1 MNDSMNDSEVCAAP
15 HQPSSY
21 TSKTNILLYWGPFMS
36 ATSIKLLCVWKQQLV
51 INSSITHYQ
60 GQGLQ
65 PCGYSPLIGDIRLW
79 SIRRNWSSLN
89 QWGQLDTCDLL
100 LPGRCSLARHPFGT
114 LKSLLWQSTGSDV
127 TLTAVHLSSFF
138 FWQLFWMQ
146 QVSNITSNQN
156 RLFGMWHLVTGRYK
170 FHPRHLWNK
179 SSAVRLKKDLWP
191 RGWLVC
197 WMYFPL
203 FGLIKQHV
211 KSSSAVKALIETKRK
226 LKKIICVDLT
236 LKAQLAAIS
245 VLPRQW
251 TFPA

>member
-1 MNDSMNDSEVCAAP
+1 MQLVSNSFVS
-15 HQPSSY
+15 
-21 TSKTNILLYWGPFMS
+21 T
-36 ATSIKLLCVWKQQLV
+36 QQLV

-65 PCGYSPLIGDIRLW
+65 PCGYSPLIGDIRLR

-89 QWGQLDTCDLL
+89 QRVNLIPVICFYQGDVPCTSSVWDSQESSVAINRIWRYLDSC
-100 LPGRCSLARHPFGT
+100 AF
-114 LKSLLWQSTGSDV
+114 V
-127 TLTAVHLSSFF
+127 FFF
-138 FWQLFWMQ
+138 FWHLFWMQ

-156 RLFGMWHLVTGRYK
+156 RIFGMWHLVTGRYK

-179 SSAVRLKKDLWP
+179 SSAVWLKKDLWP

-211 KSSSAVKALIETKRK
+211 KSSSAVKALIKNQKEI
-226 LKKIICVDLT
+226 KIICVDLT
-236 LKAQLAAIS
+236 SKAQLAAIS
-245 VLPRQW
+245 ALPRQW
-251 TFPA
+251 MFPA